1 MDSVFQG
8 LLNVIQ
14 LQQQKIATIAEKL
27 EQIESIGGGG
37 GSGNATIEDY
47 QSAKAYVR
55 NTLVVDPDTET
66 VYRVLHS
73 YTSDT
78 VANDIANGDLKLVGY
93 ESQVVTYSANPTQ
106 TQIENLPDDT
116 LVAVYNANDTP
127 YDPNA

>member
-1 MDSVFQG
+1 MDSVFQE

-37 GSGNATIEDY
+37 SGNATIEDY
-47 QSAKAYVR
+47 ESNKSYVR
-55 NTLVVDPDTET
+55 NTLVVDPTTET
-66 VYRVLHS
+66 VYRVLHA

-78 VANDIANGDLKLVGY
+78 VSNDLANGDLKLVGY
-93 ESQVVTYSANPTQ
+93 ESQVMTYAAPPTQ
-106 TQIENLPDDT
+106 SQIENLPDDT